1 MKLISRI
8 ALSLAATAG
17 PVSVAASADYDP
29 PIYVEDALEVPVE
42 IGSGWYLRGDLGY
55 AFETEIGQVTYRTF
69 DPLTSTYGEVSFFS
83 RTRQ

>member
-29 PIYVEDALEVPVE
+29 PIYVEDALEVRR
-42 IGSGWYLRGDLGY
+42 IGSAVIWRRSGY
-55 AFETEIGQVTYRTF
+55 AFETEIGW
-69 DPLTSTYGEVSFFS
+69 
-83 RTRQ
+83 